1 MCHLQKFSDDSSIAD
16 NEEEYRA
23 LVESFVG
30 WCDTNHLQ
38 LNIRKTKKLVVDYR
52 RSKKRPPTPITI
64 RGKEVEAVDNYK
76 FLGVHINNK
85 LDWTDNTEAL
95 YRKGQSKLFFLRRL
109 RSFKVCNRLLQMFYQ
124 SVVASVLFF
133 GVVCWGGN
141 INTRDA
147 NKINKLV
154 QKAGSVVGIKL
165 DNLEA
170 VAEERTRR
178 KLDAILRNPSHPLYD
193 ELQQMGSTFS
203 QTDPSSAH
211 HKAPWPVLC
220 ASSHQ
225 TPQPTQPNIGF
236 M

>member
-1 MCHLQKFSDDSSIAD
+1 
-16 NEEEYRA
+16 
-23 LVESFVG
+23 
-30 WCDTNHLQ
+30 
-38 LNIRKTKKLVVDYR
+38 
-52 RSKKRPPTPITI
+52 
-64 RGKEVEAVDNYK
+64 
-76 FLGVHINNK
+76 
-85 LDWTDNTEAL
+85 
-95 YRKGQSKLFFLRRL
+95 
-109 RSFKVCNRLLQMFYQ
+109 MFYQ

-154 QKAGSVVGIKL
+154 RKAGSVVGIKL

-203 QTDPSSAH
+203 HRLIPPRHTTKRLGQSFV
-211 HKAPWPVLC
+211 PVAIRL
-220 ASSHQ
+220 HNQ
-225 TPQPTQPNIGF
+225 HNRT
-236 M
+236 